1 MLLPDILGK
10 LKEDGIFLASGII
23 EERREDVEAAA
34 AEQGLVVTA
43 VDRRGGWVVLQFSK
57 K

>member
-1 MLLPDILGK
+1 MLLPDIPGK
-10 LKEDGIFLASGII
+10 LKDDGIFLASGII
-23 EERREDVEAAA
+23 EERREDVETAA
-34 AEQGLVVTA
+34 AEQGLKVDA